1 MSTNTKPPS
10 TKPVEFKT
18 IDGKIHRG
26 FFLRDANKYVRG
38 VNRWKDT
45 ERDAWFDD
53 DRVVAWGYVTEQI
66 EGQISLFGGD
76 INDKD

>member
-1 MSTNTKPPS
+1 MLYVSQDRLYRKGMADIMSTNTKPPS

-18 IDGKIHRG
+18 VDGKIHRG
-26 FFLRDANKYVRG
+26 FFLRDANRYVRG

-53 DRVVAWGYVTEQI
+53 DVVVA
-66 EGQISLFGGD
+66 
-76 INDKD
+76 